1 MFVCSPFGTE
11 GFENWFACLGK
22 EGGLFYK
29 KQGKKKKKEARMGKE
44 VVLIYQH
51 QLASSIL

>member
-29 KQGKKKKKEARMGKE
+29 KQGKKKKKRSKDGERGCPDLPAPT
-44 VVLIYQH
+44 
-51 QLASSIL
+51 SI